1 MVVVTLV
8 YVYILDILFCMDVSV
23 SILIEKYCIKAS
35 FFFFFFLLDDSLM
48 LQPKQM
54 CP

>member
-35 FFFFFFLLDDSLM
+35 FFFFLLDDSLM